1 MAILHLLTNPAAA
14 EPCLATAT
22 LGDSVLLLGDGV
34 FAAAQLPT
42 NPCIGPRI
50 GALREDA
57 ATRGVALHDIE
68 ALSDADFVDWV
79 VANDRSVTWT

>member
-1 MAILHLLTNPAAA
+1 MAVLHLLANPAAA
-14 EPCLATAT
+14 ESCLAAAT
-22 LGDSVLLLGDGV
+22 PSDSVLLLGDGV

-42 NPCIGPRI
+42 NSRIGPRI

-57 ATRGVALHDIE
+57 KVRGVALHGIE

>member
-1 MAILHLLTNPAAA
+1 MAVLHLLANPAAA
-14 EPCLATAT
+14 ESCLAVAT
-22 LGDSVLLLGDGV
+22 PSDAVLLLGDGV
-34 FAAAQLPT
+34 FATEQLST
-42 NPCIGPRI
+42 NPRIGLRI

-57 ATRGVALHDIE
+57 TARGVALHGIE